1 MGDIFII
8 PSSGGQ
14 ARRLTFDNQLGGGQ
28 VWTPDGLYIVFS
40 SQRRGSKTLWKI
52 LASGGTPEPVTTGAG
67 EDTSPDISRNGKSL
81 IYTNSRVYWVLT
93 VQDGSAPH
101 KQEIKETLTD
111 MFAPEFSPTGERIV
125 FFATVEDG
133 DIHLFTVRADG
144 TDLRQVTRGK
154 GERNVMPQWS
164 ADGRTLYF
172 YRIRP
177 DLSFRKI
184 SAEGGQSEEIVPG
197 WKPRTHY
204 GARVDSTEKKIVYSK
219 LEKNAAAVTLIR
231 DIATRQ
237 ETPFKRRL
245 DHARWSS
252 DGRSIV
258 GVDPES
264 LTDGAHGDIVVC
276 SVDSGTCRTVT
287 SRGHV
292 PVWSADNS
300 QIYFA
305 RNGSEI
311 WSVALDGGHEK
322 QFSQTSQVDPIGSA
336 FDLSRDG
343 KVVYVQFKQ
352 GKQELWMTDFN

>member
-1 MGDIFII
+1 
-8 PSSGGQ
+8 
-14 ARRLTFDNQLGGGQ
+14 
-28 VWTPDGLYIVFS
+28 
-40 SQRRGSKTLWKI
+40 
-52 LASGGTPEPVTTGAG
+52 
-67 EDTSPDISRNGKSL
+67 
-81 IYTNSRVYWVLT
+81 
-93 VQDGSAPH
+93 
-101 KQEIKETLTD
+101 
-111 MFAPEFSPTGERIV
+111 
-125 FFATVEDG
+125 
-133 DIHLFTVRADG
+133 
-144 TDLRQVTRGK
+144 
-154 GERNVMPQWS
+154 
-164 ADGRTLYF
+164 
-172 YRIRP
+172 
-177 DLSFRKI
+177 
-184 SAEGGQSEEIVPG
+184 
-197 WKPRTHY
+197 
-204 GARVDSTEKKIVYSK
+204 
-219 LEKNAAAVTLIR
+219 
-231 DIATRQ
+231 
-237 ETPFKRRL
+237 L